1 MKSAENQ
8 GAVGADDFGAEGN
21 TDGQAADPIKGPR
34 VADALW
40 HGLDIIARHHGRAV
54 NRDTATAGLPLV
66 DGCLTPSLMPRAA
79 KRAGL
84 KVHAFAGDWR
94 KIEPAMLPCIL
105 LLKGD
110 TACVL
115 LKREG
120 AGARVIEAG
129 RDGSR
134 SMPGAELDALYTGRS
149 LFLRPEFRF
158 DERSPPVGEVTRRH
172 WFWSAIFDNAPLYR
186 DVLVAAFM
194 INLFAVAMPLFVMNV
209 YDRVVPNG
217 AIDTLWM
224 LAIGLIIVQ
233 VGELALRGLRS
244 YFIDLASN
252 RVDVRLSARIME
264 RVLGLRLAERP
275 AAAGS
280 FAANLRSFETVRDFI
295 TSATVTTLIDLPF
308 GIIFVLVIA
317 WIGLPLVV
325 PLLIGSVLI
334 LLYAWSVQGRLH
346 ALTEESY
353 RAGAQRNATLIESLV
368 GLETLKILGAEGVMQ
383 RKWEE
388 SVSFLARV
396 GIQLRT
402 LAASSVHGAMWIQQ
416 VATAMVVVIGVY
428 LATENALTLGGIIA
442 AMMLSARGMAPVGQV
457 AGLLT
462 QYHLASTALSALDDV
477 MQRTVE
483 RPEGSKFLSRPR
495 LNGDIEFRDVRFGYP
510 GADVEALRGISFR
523 VKAGEHVALI
533 GRIGSGKTTINKL
546 IMGLYQPDSGAVL
559 VDGIDLRQLDPADL
573 RRQIGHVPQEC
584 TLFYGTLRENLTM
597 GQPDANDARVLRAA
611 ELAGIKDFVD
621 AHPRGFDMLISERGE
636 SLSGGQR
643 QGIVLARACLRE
655 PPVLLLD
662 EPTGAMDHSGEEAVK
677 RALEHFA
684 EDRTMLLITHRTP
697 LLELVDRIIVVD
709 GGRIVADG
717 PKAQVLDALRQGRI
731 GKAQG

>member
-8 GAVGADDFGAEGN
+8 GAGGAVEVGAEA
-21 TDGQAADPIKGPR
+21 GQSPPDARPDQAD
-34 VADALW
+34 VLW
-40 HGLDIIARHHGRAV
+40 HGLDLIARHHGRSI
-54 NRDTATAGLPLV
+54 NRDTAVAGLPLV

-79 KRAGL
+79 RRAGL

-94 KIEPAMLPCIL
+94 KIEGAMLPCIL
-105 LLKGD
+105 LLKNNQS
-110 TACVL
+110 CVL

-120 AGARVIEAG
+120 AGARVAAANRTESYAL
-129 RDGSR
+129 S
-134 SMPGAELDALYTGRS
+134 GAELDQRYAGRS
-149 LFLRPEFRF
+149 LLLRPRFRF
-158 DERSPPVGEVTRRH
+158 DERSPPVGEVKRRH

-209 YDRVVPNG
+209 YDRVVPNR
-217 AIDTLWM
+217 AMDTLWM
-224 LAIGLIIVQ
+224 LALGLLLVQ
-233 VGELALRGLRS
+233 LGELGLRSLRS

-252 RVDVRLSARIME
+252 RVDVRLSSRIME
-264 RVLGLRLAERP
+264 RVLGLRLSERP

-308 GIIFVLVIA
+308 GVIFVLVIA

-325 PLLIGSVLI
+325 PLLLGSVLI

-368 GLETLKILGAEGVMQ
+368 GLETLKVLGAEGVMQ

-388 SVSFLARV
+388 SVNFLARV
-396 GIQLRT
+396 GIELRM
-402 LAASSVHGAMWIQQ
+402 LAARSVHGALWIQQ
-416 VATAMVVVIGVY
+416 LATAMVVVIGVY
-428 LATENALTLGGIIA
+428 LAAENELTLGGIIA
-442 AMMLSARGMAPVGQV
+442 AMMLSARGMAPIGQV

-462 QYHLASTALSALDDV
+462 QYHLASTALSALDEV
-477 MQRTVE
+477 MQRPVE
-483 RPEGSKFLSRPR
+483 RPEGSNFLARPR
-495 LNGDIEFRDVRFGYP
+495 LEGDIEFRDVSFQYP
-510 GADVEALRGISFR
+510 GAGVEALRNISFR
-523 VKAGEHVALI
+523 IRAGEHVALI

-546 IMGLYQPDSGAVL
+546 ILGLYQPDAGAVL
-559 VDGIDLRQLDPADL
+559 VDGIDLRQMDPAAL
-573 RRQIGHVPQEC
+573 RRQIGYVPQEC
-584 TLFYGTLRENLTM
+584 TLFYGSLRENLTM
-597 GQPDANDARVLRAA
+597 GRPEADDAAVLQAA
-611 ELAGIKDFVD
+611 KLAGIQDFVD

-643 QGIVLARACLRE
+643 QGIVLARACLGH
-655 PPVLLLD
+655 PQVLLLD
-662 EPTGAMDHSGEEAVK
+662 EPTGSMDHSGEEAVK
-677 RALEHFA
+677 QAMRSFA
-684 EDRTMLLITHRTP
+684 RDRTMLLITHRTP
-697 LLELVDRIIVVD
+697 LLALVDRIIVVD

-717 PKAQVLDALRQGRI
+717 PKAQVVEALRQGRI
-731 GKAQG
+731 GKASE